1 MQDNEVKEV
10 LTAEE
15 RAIKCAAFAL
25 DKKALDVKVLDI
37 KKISSIADYLVL
49 ATGRSDRQV
58 QAMAE
63 SVKQGLKPFDRPI
76 DMEGY
81 DEGRWIV
88 VDYGD
93 VIVHLFLEEVRKI
106 YNLDELWQR
115 APKLEIPEEYLWE
128 HKEK

>member
-1 MQDNEVKEV
+1 MQDKEI

-25 DKKALDVKVLDI
+25 DKKALDVKVLEI

-58 QAMAE
+58 MAMAD
-63 SVKQGLKPFDRPI
+63 SVKQSMKPFDRPI

-81 DEGRWIV
+81 EQGRWV
-88 VDYGD
+88 VIDYGD

-115 APKLEIPEEYLWE
+115 APQIEIPEEYLWE
-128 HKEK
+128 NKGA

>member
-1 MQDNEVKEV
+1 MQDKEV
-10 LTAEE
+10 LSAEE

-25 DKKALDVKVLDI
+25 DKKGLDVKILEI

-63 SVKQGLKPFDRPI
+63 SVKLGLKPFDMPI

-93 VIVHLFLEEVRKI
+93 IIVHLFLEEVRKT
-106 YNLDELWQR
+106 YNLDELWSR
-115 APKLEIPEEYLWE
+115 APQIGIPEEFLWE

>member
-1 MQDNEVKEV
+1 MQDKEV
-10 LTAEE
+10 LSAEE

-25 DKKALDVKVLDI
+25 DKKGLDVKILEI

-49 ATGRSDRQV
+49 ASGRSDRQV

-63 SVKQGLKPFDRPI
+63 SVKLGLKPFDMPI

-93 VIVHLFLEEVRKI
+93 IIVHLFLEEVRKT
-106 YNLDELWQR
+106 YNLDELWSR
-115 APKLEIPEEYLWE
+115 APQIGIPEEFLWE

>member
-1 MQDNEVKEV
+1 MQDKEI

-25 DKKALDVKVLDI
+25 DKKALDVKVLEI

-58 QAMAE
+58 MAMAD
-63 SVKQGLKPFDRPI
+63 SVKQGMKPFDRPI

-81 DEGRWIV
+81 EQGRWV
-88 VDYGD
+88 VIDYGD

-115 APKLEIPEEYLWE
+115 APQIEIPEEYLWE
-128 HKEK
+128 NKGA

>member
-1 MQDNEVKEV
+1 MQDKEV
-10 LTAEE
+10 LSAEE

-25 DKKALDVKVLDI
+25 DKKGLDVKILEI

-49 ATGRSDRQV
+49 ASGRSDRQV

-63 SVKQGLKPFDRPI
+63 SVKLGLKPFDKPI

-93 VIVHLFLEEVRKI
+93 IIVHLFLEEVRKT
-106 YNLDELWQR
+106 YNLDELWSR
-115 APKLEIPEEYLWE
+115 APQIEIPGEFLWE

>member
-1 MQDNEVKEV
+1 MQDKEV

-25 DKKALDVKVLDI
+25 DKKALDVKVLEI

-58 QAMAE
+58 MAMAD
-63 SVKQGLKPFDRPI
+63 SVKQGMKPFDRPI

-81 DEGRWIV
+81 EQGRWV
-88 VDYGD
+88 VIDYGD

-115 APKLEIPEEYLWE
+115 APQIEIPEEYLWE
-128 HKEK
+128 NKGA